1 MKRLLA
7 FACVTLL
14 AGMLAGCADSLVE
27 DQAAPSPSNP
37 NTNTDPAPEP
47 KTEPAPTGS
56 DPATCIHGA
65 WLANNDFFLA
75 SIQEFGDEVQSVTG
89 QVTLQFDDDGTLTTH
104 YQDWQIT
111 AEAEGM
117 QVLITRVGTDVGTF
131 SATETALTLADTTIG
146 STLTVSAAGSDTR
159 FDPLPADYSDAPYS
173 CSSAEAII
181 TTSDGSLELSR
192 Q

>member
-7 FACVTLL
+7 FACVTLV
-14 AGMLAGCADSLVE
+14 AGLLAGCANTLVE
-27 DQAAPSPSNP
+27 DQAAPSPSSP
-37 NTNTDPAPEP
+37 NTKTDPASEA
-47 KTEPAPTGS
+47 KTESAPALD

-75 SIQEFGDEVQSVTG
+75 AIQEFGDEVQSVTG

-104 YQDWQIT
+104 YHDWQLT
-111 AEAEGM
+111 AEVEGIP
-117 QVLITRVGTDVGTF
+117 VLITRAGTDVGTF
-131 SATETALTLADTTIG
+131 SVTETTLTLADTSVS

-159 FDPLPADYSDAPYS
+159 FDPVSAAYSDAPYS
-173 CSSAEAII
+173 CSPTEATI
-181 TTSDGSLELSR
+181 TTPDGSLELSR